1 MPLITKT
8 RLTAVTEVQLG
19 YSNFSRSL
27 NEVKNQSKYSAQ
39 TTLFLSH
46 SHSDASL
53 IDKVSVLL
61 KKAGVNI
68 YIDRNDTSL
77 PPTTGSETAK
87 RLKEK
92 IKECKK
98 FVLVAT
104 DLAVAS
110 KWCNWELGYGD
121 AFKFID
127 NIALLPLAEN
137 ATTWSGTEYLK
148 IYPRIEESN
157 YTADYFKVIYPDGSE
172 KSLSDWLRTP

>member
-1 MPLITKT
+1 MSIITKA
-8 RLTAVTEVQLG
+8 RLTSVTEIQLG
-19 YSNFSRSL
+19 YSNFSRSV

-39 TTLFLSH
+39 TTIFLSH
-46 SHSDASL
+46 SHSDADI
-53 IDKVSVLL
+53 IDKISVLF
-61 KKAGVNI
+61 KKTGVNI
-68 YIDRNDTSL
+68 YIDRNDSGL

-110 KWCNWELGYGD
+110 KWCNWELGFGD
-121 AFKFID
+121 AFKFPD

-137 ATTWSGTEYLK
+137 SATWSGTEYLK

-157 YTADYFKVIYPDGSE
+157 YTTDYFKVIYPDGTE
-172 KSLSDWLRTP
+172 ISLYDWLKS